1 LLEDDGWDD
10 EYRRDVWRLHRLGF
24 AVTRRACLDFR
35 PISPVWLRELAKRW
49 LRSRISAGLALT
61 GIRKDLLSLVRLSQ
75 LADELTGSTGP
86 AVLTREV
93 LERYLARLAMT
104 VPHPKTRS
112 GDISAVTSF
121 LRGVRQHRWAP
132 QLPPEADLYADD
144 HPRLAEAGSRAISEY
159 VLAQLENP
167 ETLARLNDPHTRL
180 LVEVLIRTGLR
191 IGDARRLTLGCIV
204 RDPQGA
210 PYLHYR
216 NHKMRR
222 EAMVPID
229 DELTG
234 MIAAQQTR
242 VRERF
247 PDSEVLFP
255 RASANPD
262 GRLPIPTSTFNLH
275 LKQWLATVGVTDEL
289 ARPVK
294 VSNFAVMR
302 RLVPRLGGLA

>member
-1 LLEDDGWDD
+1 
-10 EYRRDVWRLHRLGF
+10 
-24 AVTRRACLDFR
+24 
-35 PISPVWLRELAKRW
+35 
-49 LRSRISAGLALT
+49 
-61 GIRKDLLSLVRLSQ
+61 
-75 LADELTGSTGP
+75 
-86 AVLTREV
+86 
-93 LERYLARLAMT
+93 
-104 VPHPKTRS
+104 
-112 GDISAVTSF
+112 
-121 LRGVRQHRWAP
+121 
-132 QLPPEADLYADD
+132 
-144 HPRLAEAGSRAISEY
+144 
-159 VLAQLENP
+159 
-167 ETLARLNDPHTRL
+167 
-180 LVEVLIRTGLR
+180 
-191 IGDARRLTLGCIV
+191 
-204 RDPQGA
+204 
-210 PYLHYR
+210 
-216 NHKMRR
+216 MRR

-302 RLVPRLGGLA
+302 RLVPRLGGLP